1 MGTVM
6 DHFLI
11 VIMGVLG
18 ILTYNLF
25 KAKEYIATN
34 TFVFAVFIKE
44 NLAIWLWA
52 FSVIMVATVILYIE
66 PNANEVIKN
75 LSGLDLANTKT
86 GWLLFGA
93 GLCGLFR
100 NVKK

>member
-1 MGTVM
+1 MAN
-6 DHFLI
+6 FLI
-11 VIMGVLG
+11 MGMLG
-18 ILTYNLF
+18 ILIYNLF
-25 KAKEYIATN
+25 KAKEYIANN
-34 TFVFAVFIKE
+34 TFILAIFIKE

-52 FSVIMVATVILYIE
+52 FCVIVVATAILYIE
-66 PNANEVIKN
+66 PNANAIIRN

-100 NVKK
+100 NVKKKNSTV